1 MTHTNFAEE
10 SKRVRDEIKLTRE
23 RKGSVKAELKR
34 LTKNKPTGPSRKQT
48 PKDDDSYQRLAEA
61 IMGGTKKT
69 KPQPRLKLKPKHVTT
84 PLIPKSAQRYE
95 DTAEQQAERYKKMQ
109 RFVRKNLSEIAE
121 DLVYRSKHAQLPKN
135 STYSKAVEILGS
147 MQGNTTS
154 MVESVVHSLCLAF
167 TADNYDID

>member
-1 MTHTNFAEE
+1 VKHTNFAEE

-34 LTKNKPTGPSRKQT
+34 LTKNKPTGSSRKQT

-61 IMGGTKKT
+61 IMGGTKK
-69 KPQPRLKLKPKHVTT
+69 QKHVTT

-135 STYSKAVEILGS
+135 STYSKAVEILGN

>member
-1 MTHTNFAEE
+1 MT
-10 SKRVRDEIKLTRE
+10 
-23 RKGSVKAELKR
+23 KADLNR
-34 LTKNKPTGPSRKQT
+34 LAKNKPTGPSRKQT

-61 IMGGTKKT
+61 IMSGAKK
-69 KPQPRLKLKPKHVTT
+69 
-84 PLIPKSAQRYE
+84 PLIPNQNQRQE

-109 RFVRKNLSEIAE
+109 RFVRKNLREIAE
-121 DLVYRSKHAQLPKN
+121 ALVYRSKHAQLPKN
-135 STYSKAVEILGS
+135 SAYSKAVEILGN